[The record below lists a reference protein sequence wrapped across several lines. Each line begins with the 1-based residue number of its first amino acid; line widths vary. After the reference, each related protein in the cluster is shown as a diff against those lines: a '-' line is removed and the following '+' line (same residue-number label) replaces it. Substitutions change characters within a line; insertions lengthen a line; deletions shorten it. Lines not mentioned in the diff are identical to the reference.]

1 MATSFITANDSRDP
15 LNCSRESLCKI
26 LTFHQVD
33 PHFLGYMASFGE
45 TERPLDYSMTGFHAS
60 DTLHIPDDEVLKI
73 SRLGRSGKDI
83 QMSYILRSVERSES
97 YEQDLKDKKWPWKI
111 RQMAVHHTF
120 DVKTGRA
127 FWMTVKANDLLQNR
141 IKESPSLFPP
151 ISTEPANSAMQFSSM
166 LETQLIFL
174 MWVDENWRHYI
185 NYMDEEIHDIMV
197 KAKTAQIEDA
207 EESEE
212 YPRAIVSQMSQR
224 GTMTKQT
231 KGNGGADSG
240 VTSLLGVIRR
250 LFWASERL
258 VCFNHATKIGRS
270 MGVAGRDQG
279 PGKLENG
286 HLIRPWDAEKP
297 RPYRDQTA
305 NHAKQLRN
313 LSVLATF
320 TFGELQR
327 LFYVSERLEEM
338 RLIVSLDKQ
347 ALRDIREYYDG
358 LMTREDMCDDI
369 KRKCRYQMA
378 RFSRKVGEI
387 EKNLEVR
394 KTQVESLICWLKEG
408 KSLVSKFFS
417 TNT

>member
-1 MATSFITANDSRDP
+1 
-15 LNCSRESLCKI
+15 
-26 LTFHQVD
+26 VD
-33 PHFLGYMASFGE
+33 PHFLDYVTSFGE
-45 TERPLDYSMTGFHAS
+45 TERPLDYSMTGFHAN
-60 DTLHIPDDEVLKI
+60 DTLHIPDDRVLEI

-83 QMSYILRSVERSES
+83 QISYILRSVERSES

-141 IKESPSLFPP
+141 IKESPSLSPP
-151 ISTEPANSAMQFSSM
+151 ISTEPANAAMQFSSM

-174 MWVDENWRHYI
+174 MWADENWRHYI

-197 KAKTAQIEDA
+197 KAKTAPIEDA
-207 EESEE
+207 EESGE

-231 KGNGGADSG
+231 KGNGDADSRSG
-240 VTSLLGVIRR
+240 VISLLGAIRR
-250 LFWASERL
+250 LFRATERL
-258 VCFNHATKIGRS
+258 GCFNHATKIRGS
-270 MGVAGRDQG
+270 MVAVGRDHG
-279 PGKLENG
+279 SGKLENG
-286 HLIRPWDAEKP
+286 HLICPWDAEKQ
-297 RPYRDQTA
+297 RPYSDQTA

-320 TFGELQR
+320 TFEELQR
-327 LFYVSERLEEM
+327 LFYVGERLEEM
-338 RLIVSLDKQ
+338 RLVVSLDKQ

-369 KRKCRYQMA
+369 KTKCRHQMT

-408 KSLVSKFFS
+408 KSLVSKFLS